1 MRIHGTII
9 LIQLVLAGSL
19 GQKIHEARADLEVT
33 AGVEIHATT
42 DFNEPL
48 AAVGDAGG
56 RQEDE
61 VLCVCEFTR
70 GLVFRGA
77 LRLHCGDN
85 QASPMQPSCVNPMI
99 VSFKSRLL

>member
-33 AGVEIHATT
+33 AGVEIHATR

-48 AAVGDAGG
+48 AAEGDASG
-56 RQEDE
+56 RQEHE
-61 VLCVCEFTR
+61 VLRVSKFTR
-70 GLVFRGA
+70 GWVFRGA
-77 LRLHCGDN
+77 IGVECGGDN
-85 QASPMQPSCVNPMI
+85 QFLQCSPPASTPC
-99 VSFKSRLL
+99 L